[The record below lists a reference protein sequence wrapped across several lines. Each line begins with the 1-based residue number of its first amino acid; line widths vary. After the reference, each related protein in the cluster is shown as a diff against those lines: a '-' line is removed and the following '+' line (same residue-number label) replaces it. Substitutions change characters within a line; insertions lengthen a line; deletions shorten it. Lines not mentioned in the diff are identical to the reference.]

1 MAERRY
7 TKSHEWLTADGK
19 TVTVGITDFAQSQLG
34 DVVFLDLPA
43 PGRKLAAGESFGVV
57 ESVKAASDLY
67 SPVSGRITAV
77 NEKLAAHP
85 ELINSDPYGDGWIL
99 KLELAGELPD
109 GLLDRSRLQE
119 SRRGLA
125 TCLTSFTL
133 PRTGLQCSRPSVLP
147 RWTIFSSTSRARF
160 ASSRWRSLPG
170 FPNSKRWRRW
180 RRWPPAIESLLTG

>member
-7 TKSHEWLTADGK
+7 TKSHEWLTADGN

-67 SPVSGRITAV
+67 SPVSGLITAV

-99 KLELAGELPD
+99 KLELAGD
-109 GLLDRSRLQE
+109 
-119 SRRGLA
+119 
-125 TCLTSFTL
+125 
-133 PRTGLQCSRPSVLP
+133 
-147 RWTIFSSTSRARF
+147 
-160 ASSRWRSLPG
+160 LPG
-170 FPNSKRWRRW
+170 GRLDEAAYKKV
-180 RRWPPAIESLLTG
+180 AEA